1 MEKIKFNFDDEI
13 KLENATIAEVLEHA
27 AAGDTVFIQ
36 FNEQLFDELKENMAD
51 EYKAAY
57 EENKKDMVGFEVGI
71 WEEEGKIT
79 FEW

>member
-1 MEKIKFNFDDEI
+1 MEKIKFSFDDEI
-13 KLENATIAEVLEHA
+13 KLENATIEEVLEHA

-36 FNEQLFDELKENMAD
+36 FDEQLFNELKESMAD

-57 EENKKDMVGFEVGI
+57 EENKKDMNEVLVAI
-71 WEEEGKIT
+71 WEESNKIK